1 MKQAKSIALIGLAA
15 SLILFAHYAG
25 ADEGKSVVARAGNQ
39 GLVTLGQTR
48 NYGEVRIGSPGSRRV
63 VPGQIPRVEPHLEV
77 AGGTTASGG
86 GIVDECRQESQTGNL
101 ITRFLIG
108 QLPGVRCN

>member
-25 ADEGKSVVARAGNQ
+25 ADEDRSGVARAGNQ
-39 GLVTLGQTR
+39 GLVTQGQGTS
-48 NYGEVRIGSPGSRRV
+48 YVAVSIGSPGSRRV
-63 VPGQIPRVEPHLEV
+63 APGQIPRVQPHLEA

-86 GIVDECRQESQTGNL
+86 GVVDECREESQTGNL
-101 ITRFLIG
+101 IARLIG
-108 QLPGVRCN
+108 QLPRVRCN